1 MELILVRHGLPQ
13 RVERESG
20 AADPELS
27 DTGWLQAKAVGK
39 WLADNEE
46 IDTVY
51 ASPMNR
57 ARQTAEPFAELA
69 GHNINFVEEV
79 AEFDRKSR
87 AYVPME
93 QLKKENYAAWQRMA
107 GGNYGSNVDLTKFR
121 DTVVQGL
128 ENVIEQNR
136 GKRAAVFCHGG
147 VINVWATHCLGLEP
161 KLFTDVRYCSINRS
175 MCASTGQRNL
185 QSLNETQHLVADS
198 LV

>member
-1 MELILVRHGLPQ
+1 MTGEAGYSGTPLPKKLGLKDGQAVAFCALP
-13 RVERESG
+13 ESQG
-20 AADPELS
+20 DLLTARA
-27 DTGWLQAKAVGK
+27 
-39 WLADNEE
+39 
-46 IDTVY
+46 Y
-51 ASPMNR
+51 A
-57 ARQTAEPFAELA
+57 
-69 GHNINFVEEV
+69 FVEEV

-93 QLKKENYAAWQRMA
+93 QLKKENYSAWQRMA

>member
-13 RVERESG
+13 RIERDSG

-27 DTGWLQAKAVGK
+27 DTGWQQAKAVGN
-39 WLADNEE
+39 WLSEHE
-46 IDTVY
+46 KIDRVY

-57 ARQTAEPFAELA
+57 ARQTAEPFAEHT
-69 GHNINFVEEV
+69 GHSITLVEEV

-93 QLKKENYAAWQRMA
+93 ELKKENYAAWQKMA
-107 GGNYGSNVDLTKFR
+107 AGNYGSRVDLTKFR

-128 ENVIEQNR
+128 EKIIEENR
-136 GKRAAVFCHGG
+136 GKRAIVFCHGG

-161 KLFTDVRYCSINRS
+161 KLFTDVRYCSISRS

-185 QSLNETQHLVADS
+185 QSLNETQHLRSA
-198 LV
+198 L

>member
-13 RVERESG
+13 RIERDTG

-27 DTGWLQAKAVGK
+27 DTGWQQAKAVGK
-39 WLADNEE
+39 WLAEHE
-46 IDTVY
+46 QIDSVY

-57 ARQTAEPFAELA
+57 ARQTAEPFAELKSHA
-69 GHNINFVEEV
+69 INQVEQV

-93 QLKKENYAAWQRMA
+93 QLKEENYAAWQRMA
-107 GGNYGSNVDLTKFR
+107 GGDYGRGVDLGKFR

-128 ENVIEQNR
+128 ESVIELNQ
-136 GKRAAVFCHGG
+136 GKRSVVFCHGG

-161 KLFTDVRYCSINRS
+161 KLFTDVRYCSINRFL
-175 MCASTGQRNL
+175 CARSGQRNL
-185 QSLNETQHLVADS
+185 QSLNETQHLRE
-198 LV
+198 LTN

>member
-13 RVERESG
+13 RIERDSG

-27 DTGWLQAKAVGK
+27 DTGWQQAKAVGN
-39 WLADNEE
+39 WLSEHE
-46 IDTVY
+46 KIDRVY

-57 ARQTAEPFAELA
+57 ARQTAEPFAEHT
-69 GHNINFVEEV
+69 GHSITLVEEV

-93 QLKKENYAAWQRMA
+93 ELKKENYAAWQKMA
-107 GGNYGSNVDLTKFR
+107 AGNYGSRVD
-121 DTVVQGL
+121 
-128 ENVIEQNR
+128 
-136 GKRAAVFCHGG
+136 HGG

-161 KLFTDVRYCSINRS
+161 KLFTDVRYCSISRS

-185 QSLNETQHLVADS
+185 QSLNETQHLRSA
-198 LV
+198 L